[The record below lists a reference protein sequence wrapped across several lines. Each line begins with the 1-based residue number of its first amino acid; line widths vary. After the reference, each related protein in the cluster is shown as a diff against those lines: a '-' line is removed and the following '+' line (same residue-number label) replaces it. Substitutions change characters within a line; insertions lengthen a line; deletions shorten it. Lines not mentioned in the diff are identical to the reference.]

1 MLVIPATGG
10 RDRRITTSSKLA
22 LIYVA
27 SFRLVKSQT
36 KTVSK
41 RNQANI
47 QGCHMALEAKT

>member
-1 MLVIPATGG
+1 MLIISATGG

-22 LIYVA
+22 SIYVA
-27 SFRLVKSQT
+27 SFRLIKSQT

-47 QGCHMALEAKT
+47 KGCYMTLEAKT